1 MTTMRTI
8 GQGIPSPELLSF
20 SKDGLVAMAKK
31 EAGVKIEISL
41 SFTLRMIQVR
51 RAVFS

>member
-8 GQGIPSPELLSF
+8 GQGIPSPELL
-20 SKDGLVAMAKK
+20 GLVAMAKK